1 MIIFI
6 ILQLLPIILSMLSFC
21 LEGSVKLVIV
31 LNKFLLFIMM
41 LNKTIDG
48 LVIENSKMYLFTLMF
63 FEIPYVNFLN
73 NK

>member
-31 LNKFLLFIMM
+31 LNKFLLFIMI

-48 LVIENSKMYLFTLMF
+48 LVI
-63 FEIPYVNFLN
+63 
-73 NK
+73 